1 MAEQST
7 EERSVTIKGPKP
19 DANLVFQ
26 KLRASETLNRG
37 FDYRLEVMSTKKDLE
52 FKDFGGQKMSVEFTN
67 KQGNGRVFCGYVV
80 SMSRVTGVL
89 GESAESMFTYRFRL
103 APWTRFLK
111 LRQDCRIFNSN
122 DGKAANSVTD
132 ILKKVFADAGFSSDY
147 SQSSLTES
155 YSSLNYVVQFN
166 ETDLDFARRM
176 MEREGIYHYF
186 EHKPDSSK
194 LILADGPSGHSEVT
208 GYETIPYRDE
218 SEPSAVDSVR
228 GWSRWNSVRSGAL
241 VSSDYDHTDPAKK
254 LEKESKDKG
263 DHDQAEHEVYEYP
276 GRYADPADGERYVK
290 ARMAQL
296 ASRSDIIQG
305 HGNAVGITAGYNF
318 KLADHYADSENIK
331 CTVIS
336 TEIAAEADKDN
347 WDPDTG
353 NARCKKYKVN
363 FKAIPATVRYQ
374 PPRVTPT
381 PKAVGPHTA
390 VVVGQKNEEITT
402 DEHGRIKVQFHWD
415 RDGKFDQDSSC
426 WVRVI
431 QSWAHGKWGS
441 QFIPRHGMEVIVEY
455 IDGDLEKPIVTGC
468 VYNGKNKSPLALPD
482 EATQSGVVSRSTKEG
497 TADNANMIL
506 LEDKK
511 DEELLFIQAERDAE
525 RIVKNNDT
533 QTIGT
538 EYKDP
543 GDQTVTIHNDRTV
556 TLKEGNDTL
565 KVEKGDQTID
575 VKKKITIKAGDEIH
589 LETGNATL
597 TMKKDGTI
605 TIKGK
610 DITIQGSG
618 NIKNKASSNI
628 EVKAG
633 MNAKVEGGMNVD
645 VKAGGN
651 LNASGAVGTFD
662 GGGACTIKGAVV
674 KIN

>member
-7 EERSVTIKGPKP
+7 EERSVTVKGPKP
-19 DANLVFQ
+19 DAKLVFQ
-26 KLRASETLNRG
+26 KLKATETLNKG
-37 FDYRLEVMSTKKDLE
+37 FDIRLEVMSDQKDLD
-52 FKDFGGQKMSVEFTN
+52 FKDFGGQKLSVTFTN
-67 KQGNGRVFCGYVV
+67 KQGNGRSFCGYVV

-89 GESAESMFTYRFRL
+89 GESAESMYTYRFRL
-103 APWTRFLK
+103 APWTRFLAM
-111 LRQDCRIFNSN
+111 RQDCRIFNSN
-122 DGKAANSVTD
+122 DGKVDNSVKD

-147 SQSSLTES
+147 SQGSLTES
-155 YSSLNYVVQFN
+155 YTSLNYVVQFN
-166 ETDLDFARRM
+166 ESDLDFARRM

-186 EHKPDSSK
+186 EHTADSSK
-194 LILADGPSGHSEVT
+194 LILADGPSGHSEVS

-228 GWSRWNSVRSGAL
+228 GWNRWHAVRSGAL
-241 VSSDYDHTDPAKK
+241 VSQDYDPTDPAKNLK
-254 LEKESKDKG
+254 KESKDKG
-263 DHDQAEHEVYEYP
+263 DYDQAEHEVYEFP
-276 GRYADPADGERYVK
+276 GRYVDPAAGERYVK
-290 ARMAQL
+290 SRMAQL
-296 ASRSDIIQG
+296 ASRGDYIQG

-318 KLADHYADSENIK
+318 ELKDHYNDSENIK

-336 TEIAAEADKDN
+336 TQIAAEADKDN
-347 WDPDTG
+347 WDPGTG
-353 NARCKKYKVN
+353 DARCKKYKVN
-363 FKAIPATVRYQ
+363 FRAIPATVRYQ
-374 PPRVTPT
+374 PPRVTPQ
-381 PKAVGPHTA
+381 PRAVGPHTA
-390 VVVGQKNEEITT
+390 VVVGQNNEEITT

-415 RDGKFDQDSSC
+415 RNGKFDQDSSC

-431 QSWAHGKWGS
+431 QSWSHGKWGS

-468 VYNGKNKSPLALPD
+468 VYNGKNKSPFALPD
-482 EATQSGVVSRSTKEG
+482 EATQSGVVSRSTKKG
-497 TADNANMIL
+497 TQDNANMIV

-543 GDQTVTIHNDRTV
+543 GDQTITIHNDRTV

-565 KVEKGDQTID
+565 TVETGEQTID

-589 LETGNATL
+589 LETGQATL

-605 TIKGK
+605 TVKGK

-618 NIKNKASSNI
+618 SIVEKASKDI
-628 EVKAG
+628 EIKATA
-633 MNAKVEGGMNVD
+633 NAKLQGNGNVD

-651 LNASGAVGTFD
+651 LTAKGSVGTFD
-662 GGGACTIKGAVV
+662 GGGACTVKGGVV